1 VNALDP
7 GSIGA
12 VLGLLVTGLVVVFTA
27 AAEVSLVTLSRSR
40 ARQLID
46 EGVPRAKALQTLLE
60 DPPRFITS
68 LMILKAAAYV
78 GAAALAVFLALKL
91 SSRWQIAVPLALILV
106 GFALL
111 AIQAI
116 TRGLA
121 MRSPEATAL
130 RMGPP
135 MRLVAALLTP
145 IALPLRALGSA
156 ALGRSP
162 SDTSEDLYLSEDGL
176 RFLINV
182 GEEPG
187 LIEEDEKEMIA
198 GIFELSET
206 VAREVM
212 VPRIDLVA
220 IDETTSLPEALDLII
235 RAGHSRIPVYQGT
248 VDNIQGVLYAKD
260 LLQPF
265 REGRHDVPIVE
276 LMRPAYFVPESKK
289 VDELLHELQQRKVH
303 IAIVVD
309 EYGGTGGVVT
319 IEDLLEEIVGDIQD
333 EYDSELPMVVP
344 GGENEYLFD
353 ARIDLDEVSRLVG
366 VELPSEASDTLGGF
380 IFSQLG
386 RVPMVGS
393 QVQFGPL
400 AMEVQAI
407 SGRRIQQVRVTRH
420 EAAESE
426 AAAQEAQPKRSL
438 SAFTSMF

>member
-1 VNALDP
+1 MDP

-12 VLGLLVTGLVVVFTA
+12 VLGLLVTALVVAFTA

-78 GAAALAVFLALKL
+78 GGAALAVFLALKL
-91 SSRWQIAVPLALILV
+91 SPRWQIGVPLALLAV
-106 GFALL
+106 GLGLL

-121 MRSPEATAL
+121 LRSPETTAL
-130 RMGPP
+130 RMGPL

-145 IALPLRALGSA
+145 VALPLRALGSA

-162 SDTSEDLYLSEDGL
+162 SETSEDLYLSEDGL

-187 LIEEDEKEMIA
+187 LIEEDEREMIA

-212 VPRIDLVA
+212 VPRIDLIA
-220 IDETTSLPEALDLII
+220 IDETMSLPEALDLII
-235 RAGHSRIPVYQGT
+235 QAGHSRIPVYQGT

-265 REGRHDVPIVE
+265 REGRHDVPITE
-276 LMRPAYFVPESKK
+276 LMRTAYFVPESKK
-289 VDELLHELQQRKVH
+289 VDELLHELQLRKVH

-333 EYDSELPMVVP
+333 EYDSELPMVVS

-366 VELPSEASDTLGGF
+366 VELPSDVSDTLGGF

-386 RVPMVGS
+386 RVPMAGS

-400 AMEVQAI
+400 TMEVQAI
-407 SGRRIQQVRVTRH
+407 SGRRIQQVRVIRH

-426 AAAQEAQPKRSL
+426 ATAQEAQPKRSL

>member
-1 VNALDP
+1 MDP

-12 VLGLLVTGLVVVFTA
+12 VLGLLVAGLVVAFTA

-60 DPPRFITS
+60 DPPRFVTS

-78 GAAALAVFLALKL
+78 AAAALAVFLALQL
-91 SSRWQIAVPLALILV
+91 SPRWQIAVPLALILV
-106 GFALL
+106 GCGLL

-121 MRSPEATAL
+121 MRAPEATAL

-145 IALPLRALGSA
+145 VALPLRALSSA
-156 ALGRSP
+156 ALGRPRADS
-162 SDTSEDLYLSEDGL
+162 SEDLYLSEDGL

-212 VPRIDLVA
+212 VPRIDLIA
-220 IDETTSLPEALDLII
+220 IDEATSLPEALDLII
-235 RAGHSRIPVYQGT
+235 QAGHSRIPVYQGT

-265 REGRHDVPIVE
+265 REGRHDVPITE

-366 VELPSEASDTLGGF
+366 VELPSDVSDTLGGF

-386 RVPMVGS
+386 RVPMVGN

-400 AMEVQAI
+400 TMEVQSI

-426 AAAQEAQPKRSL
+426 ATTQEAQPKRSL

>member
-1 VNALDP
+1 MDP

-12 VLGLLVTGLVVVFTA
+12 VLGLVVAGLVVAFTA

-46 EGVPRAKALQTLLE
+46 DGVPRAKALQTLLE
-60 DPPRFITS
+60 DPPRYISS

-78 GAAALAVFLALKL
+78 GAAGLALFLALKL
-91 SSRWQIAVPLALILV
+91 DLGWPIGFLLGLILV
-106 GFALL
+106 ALGLL

-121 MRSPEATAL
+121 MRAPEAVAL

-135 MRLVAALLTP
+135 MRLMAVLLSP
-145 IALPLRALGSA
+145 VALPLRALSSA
-156 ALGRSP
+156 ALGRLP
-162 SDTSEDLYLSEDGL
+162 SEASEDLFLSEDGL
-176 RFLINV
+176 RFLMNV

-220 IDETTSLPEALDLII
+220 VDETTSLPEALDLII

-265 REGRHDVPIVE
+265 REGRYDVPIVE

-344 GGENEYLFD
+344 GDENEYVFD
-353 ARIDLDEVSRLVG
+353 ARIGLDEVSRLVG
-366 VELPSEASDTLGGF
+366 VELPTDVSDTLGGF

-400 AMEVQAI
+400 VMEVQAI
-407 SGRRIQQVRVTRH
+407 SGRRIQQVKVTRH
-420 EAAESE
+420 QAAESDM
-426 AAAQEAQPKRSL
+426 AMQETSSKRSL